1 MALAASHHARG
12 AVPRALLRA
21 IVVGELGDVLG
32 QRATGN
38 VSQRGLLQHRPHT
51 GAQRAPNVGQ
61 RGSGAR
67 VGQVAKSDI
76 ADTSQR
82 SVDAA
87 QYVGDADLGARTR
100 QFITTLATAV
110 ASHQAV
116 GAQVGQDID
125 EKLRWYAL
133 GRSQIVG
140 LDHGATGG
148 RGELDHRPHRVLRL
162 S

>member
-1 MALAASHHARG
+1 MALAASHHGARR
-12 AVPRALLRA
+12 RAACSPARDSRRRA
-21 IVVGELGDVLG
+21 GRRARAARHR
-32 QRATGN
+32 QRQPAWSPPAPT
-38 VSQRGLLQHRPHT
+38 
-51 GAQRAPNVGQ
+51 AYWRAARANVGQ